1 MSIKEYFSNV
11 EAENQKKHIEA
22 AHRFLANEQIKT
34 KLTKSSDIISLSSII
49 LDDGKFLTVED
60 IDSFKAAPD
69 IIFTKISPKSVQI
82 SLAN

>member
-11 EAENQKKHIEA
+11 ETENQKKHLEA
-22 AHRFLANEQIKT
+22 VHRFLANEQIKA

-49 LDDGKFLTVED
+49 LDDGKFLTLED
-60 IDSFKAAPD
+60 IDSFNTAPG
-69 IIFTKISPKSVQI
+69 IIFTKISPKSVRI